1 MIHDP
6 STYDLISLGL
16 GGRSF
21 QEFVDSYLFEKY
33 NGLKIDGFDF
43 DPNLQLDYTY
53 QQLEAEYGL
62 YTMPSYIAPGS
73 PSPVKSNKSI
83 SVNFGTIPHNSHS
96 IMLDE
101 QTLRLQ
107 AYLNQ
112 QTGAFTEQMRT
123 AINMLLFD
131 SSDKLIGGNYS
142 ALTYQRDQMV
152 SNFALTLT
160 DSNDPQ
166 GLKGITM
173 SANVPAANTTTLAS
187 TAKWFTDASD
197 TEGSASDPIK
207 DLQAMIVK
215 IKNKG
220 VRSYHFEIDELSLM
234 RMFNHSKVKAALAV
248 SMSLNIA
255 ASNMATAESLL
266 NFDVKKAMLSSILG
280 CPVISKENVVAVEKF
295 DKTTGEVE
303 SSQIRSF
310 NPNTIVLVPDGQ
322 IGTIKSAQPVL
333 LGSVTNGEIA
343 SFDDGRTLL
352 RRYYDIRTNR
362 QYIQSDNASLAIP
375 TSAQKMFRLIFA

>member
-6 STYDLISLGL
+6 STYDLIYLGL

-21 QEFVDSYLFEKY
+21 QEFVDSYLFEQY

-123 AINMLLFD
+123 AINMLL
-131 SSDKLIGGNYS
+131 LI
-142 ALTYQRDQMV
+142 
-152 SNFALTLT
+152 
-160 DSNDPQ
+160 
-166 GLKGITM
+166 
-173 SANVPAANTTTLAS
+173 
-187 TAKWFTDASD
+187 
-197 TEGSASDPIK
+197 
-207 DLQAMIVK
+207 
-215 IKNKG
+215 
-220 VRSYHFEIDELSLM
+220 
-234 RMFNHSKVKAALAV
+234 
-248 SMSLNIA
+248 
-255 ASNMATAESLL
+255 
-266 NFDVKKAMLSSILG
+266 
-280 CPVISKENVVAVEKF
+280 
-295 DKTTGEVE
+295 
-303 SSQIRSF
+303 
-310 NPNTIVLVPDGQ
+310 
-322 IGTIKSAQPVL
+322 
-333 LGSVTNGEIA
+333 
-343 SFDDGRTLL
+343 
-352 RRYYDIRTNR
+352 
-362 QYIQSDNASLAIP
+362 LAI
-375 TSAQKMFRLIFA
+375 S